1 MVDAERLPLTVV
13 TAAVIRDREGR
24 VLLARRPAG
33 KHMAGLWECPGGKVK
48 TRESPRAALIRELRE
63 ELGIEAFPHTTLTP
77 VPHAYPWITI
87 ELIPFICSLENGEP
101 HPHEHAEVRW
111 LDRESAEEL
120 SWAPADVPVVRE
132 YFSREANGKKAQHA
146 DDTKKTDLHG

>member
-1 MVDAERLPLTVV
+1 V
-13 TAAVIRDREGR
+13 TAPVPVVCAVIERNN
-24 VLLARRPAG
+24 LILACCRGAG
-33 KHMAGLWECPGGKVK
+33 QSNAGLWEFPGGKVK

-63 ELGIEAFPHTTLTP
+63 ELGIEAFPHTALTP

-120 SWAPADVPVVRE
+120 SWAPADIPVVRE

-146 DDTKKTDLHG
+146 DDTEKTDLHG